1 MEYDKML
8 SRLYMSLPE
17 KTISKER
24 FELPVLDS
32 SVQGKKT
39 IVRNFSQSLKIVKR
53 EEKQFYKYLTKETAT
68 AATIEDGKLIMV
80 GKFYA
85 DQLNKLFSNYLNEY
99 VLCHECKKPD
109 TEIIERNGIK
119 VLKCTAC
126 GALSPLKRIG

>member
-8 SRLYMSLPE
+8 NRLYMSLPE
-17 KTISKER
+17 RTVSKER

-39 IVRNFSQSLKIVKR
+39 IVRNFSQAIKAVKR
-53 EEKQFYKYLTKETAT
+53 DERHFYKYLTKETAT
-68 AATIEDGKLIMV
+68 AAAIEDGKLMMT
-80 GKFYA
+80 GKFYP
-85 DQLNKLFSNYLNEY
+85 DQLNKLFTGYLKEY

-109 TEIIERNGIK
+109 TEIVERNGIK

-126 GALSPLKRIG
+126 GALSPLKKIG